1 MPFLNLCPRH
11 THIHTSSQEGK
22 HRIFTLA
29 LSAIT
34 VSYIFEHSLNFV
46 LLVDRKKIQ
55 ACDYMHSRNLNK
67 EKEGVSTAPGPLGA
81 ERDGVEIGTEG
92 QSLGDLHTGLWSAA
106 GTAKLVNILGPKE
119 ASGVGGGRLQMDL
132 LQ

>member
-1 MPFLNLCPRH
+1 MPFLNHCPRD

-29 LSAIT
+29 LSVII
-34 VSYIFEHSLNFV
+34 VSYIFEHPLNFV

-67 EKEGVSTAPGPLGA
+67 EKEGVSTAPWPLGA
-81 ERDGVEIGTEG
+81 ERDGVEIRTEG
-92 QSLGDLHTGLWSAA
+92 QSLGDLRTGLWSAA
-106 GTAKLVNILGPKE
+106 DIAKLVNIPGPKE
-119 ASGVGGGRLQMDL
+119 ASSVGGGGLQMDL